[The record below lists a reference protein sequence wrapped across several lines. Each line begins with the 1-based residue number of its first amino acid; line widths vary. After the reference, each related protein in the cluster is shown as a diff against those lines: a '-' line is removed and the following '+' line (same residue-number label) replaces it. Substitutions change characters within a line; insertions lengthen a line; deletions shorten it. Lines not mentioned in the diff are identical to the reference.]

1 MRKWLAAGGVLAI
14 LVATLVIV
22 LAGTGHGRSKVNC
35 QDVAWRTAAIST
47 TSSHFSAIPALKPE
61 VSSIG
66 PMSITVSAALQGSP
80 VAFRVRDISV
90 AGNKVSP
97 PGAVPFA
104 DGTEASSFSY
114 TWTDPGISAAE
125 RGHKFLVQRRRT
137 SATGTATLT
146 KADVV
151 VVYQTEPGACQ

>member
-1 MRKWLAAGGVLAI
+1 MRKWLVAGCVFAVLAA
-14 LVATLVIV
+14 VPAIV

-47 TSSHFSAIPALKPE
+47 SSSQFSTIPGLKPA
-61 VSSIG
+61 VNSIR
-66 PMSITVSAALQGSP
+66 PMSITVSAALKGAP

-104 DGTEASSFSY
+104 HGTRPSSFSY
-114 TWTDPGISAAE
+114 TWTDPGISAAI
-125 RGHKFLVQRRRT
+125 RGHQFKVQWRRT
-137 SATGTATLT
+137 SAGGTATLT

-151 VVYQTEPGACQ
+151 VVYQTERGAC